1 MNSEDR
7 WQRYIDTTI
16 ALGHILTFQIWT
28 INMNVPEH
36 LLGHVSPILETIA
49 LFFFKWAVML
59 FLSKFITFLKYK
71 FF

>member
-49 LFFFKWAVML
+49 LFF
-59 FLSKFITFLKYK
+59 LSGL
-71 FF
+71 

>member
-1 MNSEDR
+1 MNSEDH

-36 LLGHVSPILETIA
+36 PLGHVSPILKTIA
-49 LFFFKWAVML
+49 LFFFL
-59 FLSKFITFLKYK
+59 TGL
-71 FF
+71 